1 MRLKLVSGDYFLEL
15 KNAKNKQKN
24 YSISFLNSFY
34 VPILKSEGN
43 KKFKKDLYYKYAICN
58 YDDDIN
64 QNNFDNKNGFV
75 FQCHISVYKQKI
87 FKGQIQIKP
96 FFDIVY
102 ITKNDTDGK
111 IINDFII
118 VKFNIITSNNMNNPI
133 QYEEKNMKSGY
144 SKTNNKQDFLLL
156 DSNLSI
162 YICPDIPI
170 LTIKNYNEGIQL
182 GGINPSGSKIIL
194 LLLGFL
200 TNGYE
205 YQKGVLK
212 NLDKTKDE
220 IQFNLE
226 VIDNLED
233 KEKIKSIKC
242 TIPSGSSIN
251 KNIIIEVRCI
261 YERTYINNNIDLTLN
276 WALEK
281 NNYFDDIVIIWPND
295 IAKKK
300 NIFFYEVE
308 ALSVKKKILVVLK
321 INSFSI
327 YMSMT

>member
-1 MRLKLVSGDYFLEL
+1 MEIPYLFPHVKGIIWDYDSFLRKVYRNSWRTTEKCGLASIFETVSISDLQKNEKIDFEIIEISGGKCYSSKNDYVFNMRLKLVSGDYFLEL

-58 YDDDIN
+58 YDDDID

-75 FQCHISVYKQKI
+75 FQCHIRVYKEKI

-233 KEKIKSIKC
+233 KEKIKSIK
-242 TIPSGSSIN
+242 
-251 KNIIIEVRCI
+251 
-261 YERTYINNNIDLTLN
+261 
-276 WALEK
+276 
-281 NNYFDDIVIIWPND
+281 
-295 IAKKK
+295 
-300 NIFFYEVE
+300 
-308 ALSVKKKILVVLK
+308 
-321 INSFSI
+321 
-327 YMSMT
+327 